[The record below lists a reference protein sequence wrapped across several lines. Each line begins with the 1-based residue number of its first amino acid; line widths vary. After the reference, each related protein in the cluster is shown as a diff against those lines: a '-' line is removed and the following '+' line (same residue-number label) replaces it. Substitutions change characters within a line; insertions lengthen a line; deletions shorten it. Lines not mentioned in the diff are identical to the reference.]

1 MNFFSMDFLEF
12 CKENGID
19 PNAHYFFQ
27 MQPLE
32 IIPNPIT
39 GGVFCTLKSSDSPW
53 SWVECTINDCLYGKI
68 EMVALDKRFGV
79 EKLYRDTFISLY
91 NTNRI
96 VKKIGENFY
105 PKTISWIEP
114 LCGAAYVVHTQ
125 NVLVDKNEKVIDWER

>member
-1 MNFFSMDFLEF
+1 MWFFNMDFLEF

-39 GGVFCTLKSSDSPW
+39 GEVFCGLKSSDSPW

-79 EKLYRDTFISLY
+79 EKLYRDDFISLY
-91 NTNRI
+91 NTNQI
-96 VKKIGENFY
+96 VKKVGENFY

-114 LCGAAYVVHTQ
+114 LCGAAYIVHTQ
-125 NVLVDKNEKVIDWER
+125 NVLIDKNGKVIDWK